1 MYSPYQVKNNKTKTI
16 QQELQTICSGLDLFE
31 VASKIGYA
39 NTKKGE
45 KRIRKVINDKNLDLV
60 HGGWDGVLGSE
71 GFLKKLFAVIGLNL
85 NQSNLQKEFN
95 EIQLTTRDENFG
107 FQSWIFVQTNFKRSG
122 QSILSLAFLENNRR
136 LKINKSIK
144 RLGHDAQI
152 KQLRKIVDKH
162 YNSLEKIK
170 DDGAIINFWGKVDH
184 YVCHIDKEKVISLY
198 PNGQIKTELDHNVNH
213 GGAVLS
219 LK

>member
-1 MYSPYQVKNNKTKTI
+1 MHSSYQIKNNKSKAI

-31 VASKIGYA
+31 VASKIGYT

-45 KRIRKVINDKNLDLV
+45 LRIHKVINDKNLGLE
-60 HGGWDGVLGSE
+60 HGGWDGEFGSE

-85 NQSNLQKEFN
+85 NQPNLQKEFN
-95 EIQLTTRDENFG
+95 EIKFIIRDDNFG
-107 FQSWIFVQTNFKRSG
+107 FQPWIFVQTNFKRSS
-122 QSILSLAFLENNRR
+122 QPIFALAFLEGSRR
-136 LKINKSIK
+136 LKIKTSIK
-144 RLGHDAQI
+144 RLDHDAQI

-162 YNSLEKIK
+162 YNSLEKVNEG
-170 DDGAIINFWGKVDH
+170 GAIIDLWGKVDH
-184 YVCHIDKEKVISLY
+184 YVCHVDKEKVISLY
-198 PNGQIKTELDHNVNH
+198 SDGRIKTELDHDINH